1 MRWIKAIGA
10 LLALVAVIVGP
21 PLLLV
26 RFVGSP
32 IPADLTL
39 DTQMTDTVVIQLLS
53 LLVWAFWLQTVWC
66 ILVEAAAAL
75 RSRHVENV
83 PGTFGVQALFARTM
97 VALLVGALVTIPDLP
112 ATADAASP
120 VPAPT
125 PIETMPVETEAE
137 PTQEA
142 ESAPEPVATER
153 PPAAAKEPIPAA
165 AQIQVE
171 RGDTLWALAETHLG
185 DGELWSEIADLNA
198 GRTMV
203 DGSTFHPEGLLRPGW
218 VLQLPAAGTVSVTDA
233 PAADYVVRAGDT
245 LSQVAADHLG
255 DPQRYGEIFEASK
268 QLEQITPL
276 TDPNLIYPGQ
286 VLDLP
291 GVEPAAPVAD
301 APPPVEAPAPVPA
314 PVEPPAPA
322 PVEPPAAAPQG
333 ESQPAQVPAT
343 GAPDGAAAGGQ
354 EPSGVVEV
362 PSDGDTQVVPDDA
375 VADAADGSLPS
386 WVWPGMV
393 CGGALLAGSL
403 ATLLRQRRSAQQRNR
418 RPGFVLS
425 APPAEA
431 VSAEQ
436 SIVVAGEPQVDLLEL
451 VDQALRRTAAALVA
465 TGTPLPDLAAVEVTH
480 TVITLHLRGPA
491 PAPAPWIGSED
502 QVLWILPRTT
512 EVVDVGPDPVDSPAP
527 WPMLVTVGHDEKDS
541 VWLMNLEGTTV
552 TVTGEEKRS
561 RDFAR
566 YVAAE
571 VACNRWSRHTRLDLV
586 GIAGELAPI
595 GPDRIQVH
603 DDVAATAA
611 AAIATAV
618 EVTTRLDVTGDPD
631 APAARATGVDPEPWP
646 SQMVIVDDAG
656 DVEELDQLK
665 GLLTTHRSRTATA
678 LVLTGRTP
686 TSGLEIQIDASGRL
700 TVPAARLELNGV
712 GLTAHE
718 AAGCVTLLVHTEAVE
733 EERAPALDGDEPW
746 TQLMTTTGALRDQYR
761 VERSAVAIEP
771 AASVLEE
778 PDEVYTTAAATTQDD
793 LAELAPQVTLR
804 VREDVTDADPRLEV
818 DLKDWSSET
827 TPRPRLSLLGPVG
840 ARTGGKALAKRR
852 PYYTELFAYLA
863 LKAHGATP
871 DEVAAD
877 IDITPARVRTDIK
890 VLRDWLGADPTT
902 DDLYLPD
909 ARESPAA
916 RARGIGVYQVVD
928 ALVDLDLFRRLRA
941 RGESGGPE
949 GIDDLVQA
957 LSLVSGRPFE
967 KLRAGGWGWVTE
979 GVRVDQHAV
988 CAVADVAH
996 VVVTDKLA
1004 RGDVATARS
1013 AAETAL
1019 LADPDSETA
1028 RLDMAAVLEAEG
1040 HTDAAADLV
1049 VDEVCNR
1056 SDDGE
1061 APVELSDRSAEILAA
1076 RPHLTRRAI

>member
-1 MRWIKAIGA
+1 M
-10 LLALVAVIVGP
+10 
-21 PLLLV
+21 
-26 RFVGSP
+26 
-32 IPADLTL
+32 
-39 DTQMTDTVVIQLLS
+39 
-53 LLVWAFWLQTVWC
+53 
-66 ILVEAAAAL
+66 
-75 RSRHVENV
+75 
-83 PGTFGVQALFARTM
+83 
-97 VALLVGALVTIPDLP
+97 
-112 ATADAASP
+112 
-120 VPAPT
+120 
-125 PIETMPVETEAE
+125 
-137 PTQEA
+137 
-142 ESAPEPVATER
+142 
-153 PPAAAKEPIPAA
+153 
-165 AQIQVE
+165 
-171 RGDTLWALAETHLG
+171 
-185 DGELWSEIADLNA
+185 
-198 GRTMV
+198 
-203 DGSTFHPEGLLRPGW
+203 
-218 VLQLPAAGTVSVTDA
+218 
-233 PAADYVVRAGDT
+233 
-245 LSQVAADHLG
+245 
-255 DPQRYGEIFEASK
+255 
-268 QLEQITPL
+268 
-276 TDPNLIYPGQ
+276 
-286 VLDLP
+286 
-291 GVEPAAPVAD
+291 
-301 APPPVEAPAPVPA
+301 
-314 PVEPPAPA
+314 
-322 PVEPPAAAPQG
+322 
-333 ESQPAQVPAT
+333 
-343 GAPDGAAAGGQ
+343 
-354 EPSGVVEV
+354 
-362 PSDGDTQVVPDDA
+362 
-375 VADAADGSLPS
+375 
-386 WVWPGMV
+386 
-393 CGGALLAGSL
+393 
-403 ATLLRQRRSAQQRNR
+403 LLRQRRSAQQRNR
-418 RPGFVLS
+418 RPGFVFS

-465 TGTPLPDLAAVEVTH
+465 TGTRLPDLAAVEVTH
-480 TVITLHLRGPA
+480 AVITLHLRDPA
-491 PAPAPWIGSED
+491 PAPAPWVGSED
-502 QVLWILPRTT
+502 QLLWILPRTT
-512 EVVDVGPDPVDSPAP
+512 EVVDVGPDPLDSPAP

-552 TVTGEEKRS
+552 TVTGDETRS

-571 VACNRWSRHTRLDLV
+571 VACNPWSRHTRLDLV
-586 GIAGELAPI
+586 GIAGELASI

-611 AAIATAV
+611 TAIATAV
-618 EVTTRLDVTGDPD
+618 EVTTRLDATGDAD

-656 DVEELDQLK
+656 DVEELDQLE

-686 TSGLEIQIDASGRL
+686 TSGLEIQVDASGRL
-700 TVPAARLELNGV
+700 TVPAVRLELNGV
-712 GLTAHE
+712 GLTAQE
-718 AAGCVTLLVHTEAVE
+718 AAGCVTLLVHSEAVK

-761 VERSAVAIEP
+761 VERSAVSIEP

-804 VREDVTDADPRLEV
+804 VREDVTDADPQLDV
-818 DLKDWSSET
+818 DLKDWHSET
-827 TPRPRLSLLGPVG
+827 TPRPRLALLGPVG
-840 ARTGGKALAKRR
+840 ARTSGKALAKRR

-890 VLRDWLGADPTT
+890 VLRDWLGADPAT

-909 ARESPAA
+909 ARETPAA

-941 RGESGGPE
+941 RGESQGPE

-957 LSLVSGRPFE
+957 LALVSGRPFE

-996 VVVTDKLA
+996 IVVTDTLA
-1004 RGDVATARS
+1004 RGDVTAARS

-1019 LADPDSETA
+1019 LADPDSEAA

-1040 HTDAAADLV
+1040 HADAAAQLV
-1049 VDEVCNR
+1049 IDEVCNR
-1056 SDDGE
+1056 SDDGQ
-1061 APVELSDRSAEILAA
+1061 APVELSRRSTEILAA
-1076 RPHLTRRAI
+1076 RLRLTRRAM